1 MNRGH
6 VLKGGWAGVARGM
19 EAGWPRPQ
27 RGLGAQHDSPATAEP
42 ALAQTD
48 GKPHKPYG
56 LECDLPE
63 HVQHKRERPMAH
75 AQGGRVGYA
84 GK

>member
-1 MNRGH
+1 MNRVH

-48 GKPHKPYG
+48 RKPQKLYG
-56 LECDLPE
+56 LESI
-63 HVQHKRERPMAH
+63 
-75 AQGGRVGYA
+75 
-84 GK
+84 